1 MKLKFY
7 LFLSLIFIS
16 GFFANAQKPIPF
28 KSEFTYFQPPSN
40 FLSESGT
47 FSVSA
52 SLVYEEEVT
61 EQLKDYALEM
71 VDWKLLPAKEKLKR
85 RSLDKANLPENKYFP
100 TIHGEERITNAIQ
113 IVGFE
118 ISDDAAANVYIT
130 VNKPITNSFARNVNV
145 NGESVFNIDVSTN
158 ISVDV
163 VVTDDK
169 GLKGTFSFGGAH
181 TVTDPENFQGK
192 LVGRVVNTNTLN
204 KVEKRQFPNA
214 EKLALDNALLNLGL
228 FVSNRYG
235 FMNKRM
241 TTHIYKLRAKKKNYD
256 AITLA
261 ARSLVGGYGL
271 QMQPEDAEKFE
282 GTLLKAIDIFNA
294 ELEEYIPMNKKAR
307 ISDAAATFLYLNIAQ
322 AYLWLQDFGKCRQ
335 ALVEYENI
343 QVLSKK
349 SVSSNFA
356 ASFNGADYKSHF
368 NRLNDL
374 QADLEMRYSRMK

>member
-1 MKLKFY
+1 
-7 LFLSLIFIS
+7 
-16 GFFANAQKPIPF
+16 
-28 KSEFTYFQPPSN
+28 
-40 FLSESGT
+40 
-47 FSVSA
+47 
-52 SLVYEEEVT
+52 
-61 EQLKDYALEM
+61 
-71 VDWKLLPAKEKLKR
+71 
-85 RSLDKANLPENKYFP
+85 
-100 TIHGEERITNAIQ
+100 
-113 IVGFE
+113 
-118 ISDDAAANVYIT
+118 
-130 VNKPITNSFARNVNV
+130 
-145 NGESVFNIDVSTN
+145 
-158 ISVDV
+158 
-163 VVTDDK
+163 
-169 GLKGTFSFGGAH
+169 
-181 TVTDPENFQGK
+181 
-192 LVGRVVNTNTLN
+192 
-204 KVEKRQFPNA
+204 
-214 EKLALDNALLNLGL
+214 
-228 FVSNRYG
+228 
-235 FMNKRM
+235 M
-241 TTHIYKLRAKKKNYD
+241 TTHIYTLRAKKKNYD

-307 ISDAAATFLYLNIAQ
+307 ISDAAATFLYLNIAE